1 MRKLMFDPIQLERE
15 SKMAKKAVA
24 KGALNVSEAIRDAL
38 GKGNLGPAA
47 THKEV
52 GEYLIKKHPD
62 NAKLAKSVANDKIW
76 YQTVYV
82 QRKKLSRGKKI
93 ANRKLVRAAIRGGAD
108 GGGISP
114 EAAMMFA
121 LKCGGIDAAKKALDE
136 LAEKL
141 KD

>member
-1 MRKLMFDPIQLERE
+1 
-15 SKMAKKAVA
+15 MAKKATRT
-24 KGALNVSEAIRDAL
+24 GLNVSEAIRDAL

-62 NAKLAKSVANDKIW
+62 NAKLKKAVANDKIW

-93 ANRKLVRAAIRGGAD
+93 ANRKLVRAAIRGGSEGA
-108 GGGISP
+108 GVSP

-121 LKCGGIDAAKKALDE
+121 LKCGGIDAAKKALDD

-141 KD
+141 KG